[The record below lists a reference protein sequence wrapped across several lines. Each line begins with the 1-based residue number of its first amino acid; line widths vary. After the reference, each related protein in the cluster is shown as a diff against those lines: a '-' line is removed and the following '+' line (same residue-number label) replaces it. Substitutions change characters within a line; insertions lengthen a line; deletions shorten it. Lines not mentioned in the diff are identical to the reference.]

1 MSTHS
6 SSLAW
11 KIPWTEEPGG
21 LQSMGPQN
29 VSPDWATEHMV
40 LLRKPEFTFSFLSP
54 EFRDFYKKLLL
65 GWNQIVLLQF
75 SSVAQSCRT
84 LCDPMNHRMPCLPVQ
99 HQLLESTQLQSFISS
114 LEIPLQSLWL
124 TLSFNFP
131 FFPLPALLMLRQN
144 IILPPPNKKHR
155 NLVTLQLR
163 NKKTHFLVFHFTSA
177 SYLN

>member
-40 LLRKPEFTFSFLSP
+40 LLRKPEFTFIFLSP

-65 GWNQIVLLQF
+65 GWNQIVFLQF
-75 SSVAQSCRT
+75 SSVAQSCPT
-84 LCDPMNHRMPCLPVQ
+84 LCDPMNRRTPRLPVQ
-99 HQLLESTQLQSFISS
+99 HQLPESTQLQSFISS
-114 LEIPLQSLWL
+114 LEIPLQSSGL
-124 TLSFNFP
+124 TLSFSSP
-131 FFPLPALLMLRQN
+131 FFPLPVCWCSIQISSCPHPIKN
-144 IILPPPNKKHR
+144 TEI
-155 NLVTLQLR
+155 
-163 NKKTHFLVFHFTSA
+163 
-177 SYLN
+177 